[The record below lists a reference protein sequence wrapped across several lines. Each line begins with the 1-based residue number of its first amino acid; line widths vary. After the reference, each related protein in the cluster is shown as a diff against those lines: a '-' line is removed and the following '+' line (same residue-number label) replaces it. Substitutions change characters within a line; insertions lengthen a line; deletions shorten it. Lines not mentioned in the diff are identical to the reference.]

1 MMPGANMKTS
11 TNVML
16 PMGFI
21 MFALLSFGASQIIL
35 LFHTDMLLIGTF
47 RVPSLW
53 MVTHFLILVVAVM
66 VVRVAMYQLVPV
78 AFLKSIDSQPYG
90 FSQFAVTIIDFTSFT
105 LLLGLLP
112 DYAIYRAFIVV
123 VGILNFLYQMFL
135 TIMQ

>member
-53 MVTHFLILVVAVM
+53 MITHFLILGFAVM
-66 VVRVAMYQLVPV
+66 VVMGAMYQLVPV
-78 AFLKSIDSQPYG
+78 AFLTPIYSQAFG
-90 FSQFAVTIIDFTSFT
+90 FIQFVVTIIGFTSFT
-105 LLLGLLP
+105 LLLGP
-112 DYAIYRAFIVV
+112 CP
-123 VGILNFLYQMFL
+123 
-135 TIMQ
+135 IMRYMEPLSQE